1 MTAEEAA
8 AAWEVYDAMLAAED
22 EALAGEMSARR

>member
-8 AAWEVYDAMLAAED
+8 AAGVERTVDDIALDLSED
-22 EALAGEMSARR
+22 GPSR